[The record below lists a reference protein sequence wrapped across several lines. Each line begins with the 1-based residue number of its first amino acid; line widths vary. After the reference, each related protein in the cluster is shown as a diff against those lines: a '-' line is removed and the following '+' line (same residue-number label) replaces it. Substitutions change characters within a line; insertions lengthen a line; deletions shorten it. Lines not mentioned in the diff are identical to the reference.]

1 MDVNEYLGLFLD
13 ESQEHIQSV
22 NTQLLKLEQ
31 TGSAEAVQEI
41 FRSAH
46 TLKGM
51 SATMGYES
59 VANLTHEMESALDL
73 VRAGKKESN
82 QLLLDTMFSAMEQ
95 IEEMIADIEN
105 GGSGTNVEVSETVSA
120 FQSFIGGKDEPKEA
134 KAVESSVFAADL
146 YADSVIDQAKQTGFE
161 AFQIHV
167 KLSDAVVLKAARAYM
182 VFDRL
187 QELGEVV
194 RTHPETEAIEQE
206 QFELSFDVLF
216 LSQETAEVIEHAV
229 AQVSEVERAQVT
241 LFTTSGESEPEVAV
255 SAEATAVLEAKP
267 ASPSPS
273 KPKAPEAEEAKE
285 PAVPQAKT
293 IRVNLERIDR
303 LMNLFEEFIID
314 RGRLERLAD
323 EVGQPELNETV
334 EKIKRGTNEL
344 QSLVLTLRMM
354 PIEQVFNRFPRMVR
368 SVAKDIHKKVLLDI
382 SGAETELDRTVI
394 DEIGDP
400 LVHLIR
406 NAIDHGIELPEVR
419 VKAGKPEQGR
429 LALRAYHGGNRVFI
443 EIEDDGA
450 GINVDKVRSK
460 AIERGV
466 LTSEEAA
473 MMSDNEI
480 AMLIFAPGFSTADV
494 VTDLS
499 GRGVGLDVV
508 KNKIESLGGVV
519 TLETVGGQ
527 GTKFQVSLPLTLS
540 IISAM
545 LVQAGDETYA
555 IPLSSI
561 LETTLLD
568 EADILTA
575 HRERVFDFRGQL
587 VPLVYLKEIFGIEA
601 ESKSQFPV
609 VVVRKGN
616 KLVGVVVNDL
626 IGQQEIVMKPL
637 GTYLEGIPVISG
649 ATILGDGRVALIV
662 DSNDLF

>member
-31 TGSAEAVQEI
+31 TGSQEAIQEI

-95 IEEMIADIEN
+95 IEEMIADIET
-105 GGSGTNVEVSETVSA
+105 GGRGANVDVAATVSA
-120 FQSFIGGKDEPKEA
+120 FQSFIGSTP
-134 KAVESSVFAADL
+134 KAVETVEETVFTADL
-146 YADSVIDQAKQTGFE
+146 YTDSVITQAKETGFE
-161 AFQIHV
+161 AFQLHV

-194 RTHPETEAIEQE
+194 RTVPETEAIEQE
-206 QFELSFDVLF
+206 QFDLSFDVLF
-216 LSQETAEVIEHAV
+216 VTQESADVIEHAV
-229 AQVSEVERAQVT
+229 SQVSEVEHVHVT
-241 LFTTSGESEPEVAV
+241 PYTSAEAGAKEVAV
-255 SAEATAVLEAKP
+255 SAESVAVAEV
-267 ASPSPS
+267 
-273 KPKAPEAEEAKE
+273 KPKAAETDEPKE
-285 PAVPQAKT
+285 QAVAQAKT

-368 SVAKDIHKKVLLDI
+368 SVAKDIHKKVQLDI
-382 SGAETELDRTVI
+382 TGAETELDRTVI

-419 VKAGKPEQGR
+419 LQAGKPEQGR

-460 AIERGV
+460 ALERGV
-466 LTSEEAA
+466 ITTEEATT
-473 MMSDNEI
+473 MTDNEV

-519 TLETVGGQ
+519 TLETVVGQ

-545 LVQAGDETYA
+545 LVQVGDETYA
-555 IPLSSI
+555 VPLSSI

-587 VPLVYLKEIFGIEA
+587 VPLVYLKEMFAIET
-601 ESKSQFPV
+601 ETKTQFPV

-637 GTYLEGIPVISG
+637 GTYLEGIPAISG

>member
-1 MDVNEYLGLFLD
+1 
-13 ESQEHIQSV
+13 V

-31 TGSAEAVQEI
+31 TGSQEAIQEI

-95 IEEMIADIEN
+95 IEEMIANIET
-105 GGSGTNVEVSETVSA
+105 GGRGANVDVAATVSA
-120 FQSFIGGKDEPKEA
+120 FQSFIGSSPKAAPTVEA
-134 KAVESSVFAADL
+134 NVFTADL
-146 YADSVIDQAKQTGFE
+146 YTDSVITQAKETGFE
-161 AFQIHV
+161 AFQLHV

-194 RTHPETEAIEQE
+194 RTLPETEAIEQE
-206 QFELSFDVLF
+206 QFDLSFDVLF
-216 LSQETAEVIEHAV
+216 VSQETADVIEHAV
-229 AQVSEVERAQVT
+229 SQVSEVEHVLVT
-241 LFTTSGESEPEVAV
+241 VYTSASSETEVAV
-255 SAEATAVLEAKP
+255 SAETVAVAEAKP
-267 ASPSPS
+267 KVEADE
-273 KPKAPEAEEAKE
+273 PKEQ
-285 PAVPQAKT
+285 AVAQAKT

-368 SVAKDIHKKVLLDI
+368 SVAKDIHKKVQLEI
-382 SGAETELDRTVI
+382 TGAETELDRTVI

-419 VKAGKPEQGR
+419 VAAGKPEQGS

-450 GINVDKVRSK
+450 GIHVDKVRSK
-460 AIERGV
+460 ALERGV
-466 LTSEEAA
+466 ITPEEATA
-473 MMSDNEI
+473 MTDNEV

-519 TLETVGGQ
+519 TLETVVGQ

-545 LVQAGDETYA
+545 LVQAGEETYA

-587 VPLVYLKEIFGIEA
+587 VPLVYLKEMFAIET
-601 ESKSQFPV
+601 ETKTQFPV

-637 GTYLEGIPVISG
+637 GTYLEGIPAISG

>member
-31 TGSAEAVQEI
+31 TGSQEAIQEI

-95 IEEMIADIEN
+95 IEEMIANIET
-105 GGSGTNVEVSETVSA
+105 GGRGANVDVAATVSA
-120 FQSFIGGKDEPKEA
+120 FQSFIGSTPEA
-134 KAVESSVFAADL
+134 APTVESNVFTADL
-146 YADSVIDQAKQTGFE
+146 YTDSVITQAKETGFE
-161 AFQIHV
+161 AFQLHV

-194 RTHPETEAIEQE
+194 RTLPETEAIEQE

-216 LSQETAEVIEHAV
+216 VSQETADVIEHAV
-229 AQVSEVERAQVT
+229 SQVSEVERVHVT
-241 LFTTSGESEPEVAV
+241 VYTSASSEPEVAV
-255 SAEATAVLEAKP
+255 SAETVAVAEAKP
-267 ASPSPS
+267 KVEADE
-273 KPKAPEAEEAKE
+273 PKEQ
-285 PAVPQAKT
+285 AVAQAKT

-368 SVAKDIHKKVLLDI
+368 SVAKDIHKKVQLEI
-382 SGAETELDRTVI
+382 TGAETELDRTVI

-419 VKAGKPEQGR
+419 VAAWKPEQGS

-450 GINVDKVRSK
+450 GIHVDKVRSK
-460 AIERGV
+460 ALERGV
-466 LTSEEAA
+466 ITPEEATS
-473 MMSDNEI
+473 MTDNEV

-519 TLETVGGQ
+519 TLETVVGQ

-545 LVQAGDETYA
+545 LVQAGEETYA

-587 VPLVYLKEIFGIEA
+587 VPLVYLKEMFAIET
-601 ESKSQFPV
+601 ETKTQFPV

-637 GTYLEGIPVISG
+637 GTYLEGIPAISG

>member
-13 ESQEHIQSV
+13 ESQEHIQSI

-31 TGSAEAVQEI
+31 SGGADVVQEI

-51 SATMGYES
+51 SSTMGYER

-73 VRAGKKESN
+73 VRGGKKESN
-82 QLLLDTMFSAMEQ
+82 QLLLDTMFIAMEQ
-95 IEEMIADIEN
+95 MEDMIADIEN
-105 GGSGTNVEVSETVSA
+105 GGQGANVDVSETVAA
-120 FQSFIGGKDEPKEA
+120 FQSFIGGKEVVVTEA
-134 KAVESSVFAADL
+134 KESSTFDVDL
-146 YADSVIDQAKQTGFE
+146 YTNSVIDQAKQTGFE
-161 AFQIHV
+161 AYQITV

-194 RTHPETEAIEQE
+194 RTHPETEEIEQE
-206 QFELSFDVLF
+206 QFDLSFDVLF
-216 LSQETAEVIEHAV
+216 LSQETGEVIEHAI
-229 AQVSEVERAQVT
+229 AQVSEVERVEVNV
-241 LFTTSGESEPEVAV
+241 FTGASESEPEVAV
-255 SAEATAVLEAKP
+255 TAEAVVPEPVVQTA
-267 ASPSPS
+267 SDQ
-273 KPKAPEAEEAKE
+273 EEKDTKE
-285 PAVPQAKT
+285 QVAAQAQAKT

-368 SVAKDIHKKVLLDI
+368 SVAKDIHKKVQLNI

-406 NAIDHGIELPEVR
+406 NAIDHGIERPEVR
-419 VKAGKPEQGR
+419 VQAGKPEQGM

-450 GINVDKVRSK
+450 GINVDKVRAK
-460 AIERGV
+460 ALERDV
-466 LTSEEAA
+466 ISDEEAT
-473 MMSDNEI
+473 MMTENEL

-519 TLETVGGQ
+519 SLETVAGQ

-545 LVQAGDETYA
+545 LVQVGEESYA

-587 VPLVYLKEIFGIEA
+587 VPLVYLKEMFGIES
-601 ESKSQFPV
+601 ETKSQFPV

-637 GTYLEGIPVISG
+637 GTYLEGIPAISG

>member
-31 TGSAEAVQEI
+31 TGSQEAIQEI

-95 IEEMIADIEN
+95 IEEMIADIET
-105 GGSGTNVEVSETVSA
+105 GGRGANIDVTATVSA
-120 FQSFIGGKDEPKEA
+120 FQSFIGSTP
-134 KAVESSVFAADL
+134 KAVAVVDETVFTADL
-146 YADSVIDQAKQTGFE
+146 YTDSVITQAKETGFE
-161 AFQIHV
+161 AFQLHV

-194 RTHPETEAIEQE
+194 RTVPETEAIEQE
-206 QFELSFDVLF
+206 QFDLSFDVLF
-216 LSQETAEVIEHAV
+216 VSQESADVIEHAV
-229 AQVSEVERAQVT
+229 SQVSEVEHVQVT
-241 LFTTSGESEPEVAV
+241 LYTSAAAGAPEVAV
-255 SAEATAVLEAKP
+255 SAESVAVAEV
-267 ASPSPS
+267 
-273 KPKAPEAEEAKE
+273 KPKAVEADEPKE
-285 PAVPQAKT
+285 QAVAQAKT

-368 SVAKDIHKKVLLDI
+368 SVAKDIHKKVQLEI
-382 SGAETELDRTVI
+382 TGAETELDRTVI

-419 VKAGKPEQGR
+419 LEAGKPEQGR

-460 AIERGV
+460 ALERGV
-466 LTSEEAA
+466 ITPEEATA
-473 MMSDNEI
+473 MTDNEV

-519 TLETVGGQ
+519 TLETVVGQ

-545 LVQAGDETYA
+545 LVQVGDETYA
-555 IPLSSI
+555 VPLSSI

-587 VPLVYLKEIFGIEA
+587 VPLVYLKEMFAIET
-601 ESKSQFPV
+601 ETKTQFPV

-637 GTYLEGIPVISG
+637 GTYLEGIPAISG

>member
-31 TGSAEAVQEI
+31 TGSQEAIQEI

-95 IEEMIADIEN
+95 IEEMIADIET
-105 GGSGTNVEVSETVSA
+105 GGRGANIDVTATVSA
-120 FQSFIGGKDEPKEA
+120 FQSFIGSTP
-134 KAVESSVFAADL
+134 KAVEVVDETVFTADL
-146 YADSVIDQAKQTGFE
+146 YTDSVITQAKETGFE
-161 AFQIHV
+161 AFQLHV

-194 RTHPETEAIEQE
+194 RTVPETEAIEQE
-206 QFELSFDVLF
+206 QFDLSFDVLF
-216 LSQETAEVIEHAV
+216 VSQESADVIEHAV
-229 AQVSEVERAQVT
+229 SQVSEVEHVQVT
-241 LFTTSGESEPEVAV
+241 PYTSAAAGAPEVAV
-255 SAEATAVLEAKP
+255 SAESVAVAEV
-267 ASPSPS
+267 
-273 KPKAPEAEEAKE
+273 KPKAMETDEPKE
-285 PAVPQAKT
+285 QAVAQAKT

-368 SVAKDIHKKVLLDI
+368 SVAKDIHKKVQLEI
-382 SGAETELDRTVI
+382 TGAETELDRTVI

-419 VKAGKPEQGR
+419 LEAGKPEQGR

-460 AIERGV
+460 ALERGV
-466 LTSEEAA
+466 ITSEEATA
-473 MMSDNEI
+473 MTDNEV

-519 TLETVGGQ
+519 TLETVVGQ

-545 LVQAGDETYA
+545 LVQVGDETYA
-555 IPLSSI
+555 VPLSSI

-587 VPLVYLKEIFGIEA
+587 VPLVYLKEMFAIET
-601 ESKSQFPV
+601 ETKTQFPV

-637 GTYLEGIPVISG
+637 GTYLEGIPAISG

>member
-13 ESQEHIQSV
+13 ESQEHIQSI
-22 NTQLLKLEQ
+22 NNQLLKLEQ
-31 TGSAEAVQEI
+31 TASADVVQEI

-51 SATMGYES
+51 SSTMGYES

-73 VRAGKKESN
+73 VRGGKKESN

-95 IEEMIADIEN
+95 MEDMIADIEN
-105 GGSGTNVEVSETVSA
+105 GGRGSNVDVSETVAA
-120 FQSFIGGKDEPKEA
+120 FQSFIGGKEVV
-134 KAVESSVFAADL
+134 AVKSSDSSSFEVDL
-146 YADSVIDQAKQTGFE
+146 YTDSVIEQAKQSGFE

-194 RTHPETEAIEQE
+194 STQPETEEIEQE
-206 QFELSFDVLF
+206 KFDLSFDVLF
-216 LSQETAEVIEHAV
+216 LSQETADDIEQAV
-229 AQVSEVERAQVT
+229 AQVSEVERVEVKA
-241 LFTTSGESEPEVAV
+241 FTSTAV
-255 SAEATAVLEAKP
+255 SAPELAVTTEAPTPEPAK
-267 ASPSPS
+267 A
-273 KPKAPEAEEAKE
+273 KTEAEEPKE
-285 PAVPQAKT
+285 QAAAQAQAKT

-323 EVGQPELNETV
+323 EVGQAELNETV

-368 SVAKDIHKKVLLDI
+368 SVAKDIHKKVQLDI

-406 NAIDHGIELPEVR
+406 NAIDHGIERPEVR
-419 VKAGKPEQGR
+419 LQAGKPEQGM

-450 GINVDKVRSK
+450 GINVDKVRAK
-460 AIERGV
+460 ALERGV
-466 LTSEEAA
+466 ITSEEAG
-473 MMSDNEI
+473 MMSENEL

-519 TLETVGGQ
+519 SLETVAGQ

-545 LVQAGDETYA
+545 LVQVGDESYA

-587 VPLVYLKEIFGIEA
+587 VPLVYLKEMFGIDSET
-601 ESKSQFPV
+601 KSQFPV

-637 GTYLEGIPVISG
+637 GTYLEGIPAISG

>member
-31 TGSAEAVQEI
+31 TGSQEAVQEI

-95 IEEMIADIEN
+95 IEEMIADIET
-105 GGSGTNVEVSETVSA
+105 GGSGTNVDVTATVSA
-120 FQSFIGGKDEPKEA
+120 FQSFIGNKDEAPQQNETA
-134 KAVESSVFAADL
+134 VFAVDL
-146 YADSVIDQAKQTGFE
+146 YADSVVTQAKETGFE
-161 AFQIHV
+161 AFHLHV
-167 KLSDAVVLKAARAYM
+167 KLSDAVILKAARAYM

-194 RTHPETEAIEQE
+194 RTIPETEAIEQE
-206 QFELSFDVLF
+206 QFDLSFDVLF
-216 LSQETAEVIEHAV
+216 VSQETSEVIEHAV
-229 AQVSEVERAQVT
+229 SQVSEVESVNVNVY
-241 LFTTSGESEPEVAV
+241 SSSIPNESEVAV
-255 SAEATAVLEAKP
+255 SAESVAVAK
-267 ASPSPS
+267 AVEV
-273 KPKAPEAEEAKE
+273 KPKAGESDEPKE
-285 PAVPQAKT
+285 QAVAQAKT

-368 SVAKDIHKKVLLDI
+368 SVAKDIHKKVQLDI
-382 SGAETELDRTVI
+382 TGAETELDRTVI

-406 NAIDHGIELPEVR
+406 NAIDHGIERPEVR
-419 VKAGKPEQGR
+419 VAAGKPEQGR

-450 GINVDKVRSK
+450 GINVDKVRAK
-460 AIERGV
+460 ALERGV
-466 LTSEEAA
+466 ITPEEAA
-473 MMSDNEI
+473 AMTDNEV

-519 TLETVGGQ
+519 TLETVVGQ

-545 LVQAGDETYA
+545 LVQVGDETYA
-555 IPLSSI
+555 VPLSSI

-587 VPLVYLKEIFGIEA
+587 VPLVYLKEMFAIET
-601 ESKSQFPV
+601 ETKTQFPV

-637 GTYLEGIPVISG
+637 GTYLEGIPAISG

>member
-13 ESQEHIQSV
+13 EAQEHIQSV

-31 TGSAEAVQEI
+31 SGSMDAVQEI

-51 SATMGYES
+51 AATMGYES

-73 VRAGKKESN
+73 VRGGKKASN
-82 QLLLDTMFSAMEQ
+82 QLLLDTMFTAMEQ
-95 IEEMIADIEN
+95 IEEMIAHIE
-105 GGSGTNVEVSETVSA
+105 GGGNGTNVDVSATVKA
-120 FQSFIGGKDEPKEA
+120 FQSFIGHGEPE
-134 KAVESSVFAADL
+134 AVEAVDSPFTVDL
-146 YADSVIDQAKQTGFE
+146 YTDSVIEQAKQTGFE
-161 AFQIHV
+161 AFRLHV

-194 RTHPETEAIEQE
+194 RTVPDTEAIEQE
-206 QFELSFDVLF
+206 QFDLSFDVLF
-216 LSQETAEVIEHAV
+216 LSQESAEVIEHAV
-229 AQVSEVERAQVT
+229 SQVSEVDRVEVHV
-241 LFTTSGESEPEVAV
+241 FTTEAIGEPEVAASV
-255 SAEATAVLEAKP
+255 EAP
-267 ASPSPS
+267 I
-273 KPKAPEAEEAKE
+273 APVVN
-285 PAVPQAKT
+285 AVPTPQETDEVKEQPVAQAKT

-368 SVAKDIHKKVLLDI
+368 SVAKDIQKKVQLDI

-406 NAIDHGIELPEVR
+406 NAIDHGIERPDVR
-419 VKAGKPEQGR
+419 VQSGKPEQGR
-429 LALRAYHGGNRVFI
+429 LSLRAYHGGNRVFI

-450 GINVDKVRSK
+450 GINVDKIRAK
-460 AIERGV
+460 ALERGV
-466 LTSEEAA
+466 LTVEEAA
-473 MMSDNEI
+473 SMTDNEL

-519 TLETVGGQ
+519 SLETVVGQ

-545 LVQAGDETYA
+545 LVMAGEETYA

-587 VPLVYLKEIFGIEA
+587 VPLVYLKEMFGIEA
-601 ESKSQFPV
+601 ETKSQFPV

-637 GTYLEGIPVISG
+637 GSYLEGIPAISG

>member
-31 TGSAEAVQEI
+31 TGSQDAIQEI

-95 IEEMIADIEN
+95 IEEMIANIET
-105 GGSGTNVEVSETVSA
+105 GGRGANVDVAETVAA
-120 FQSFIGGKDEPKEA
+120 FQSFIGSTLKATP
-134 KAVESSVFAADL
+134 AVEANVFTADL
-146 YADSVIDQAKQTGFE
+146 YTDSVITQAKETGFE
-161 AFQIHV
+161 AFQLHV

-194 RTHPETEAIEQE
+194 RTCPETEAIEQE

-216 LSQETAEVIEHAV
+216 VSQESADVIEHAV
-229 AQVSEVERAQVT
+229 SQVSEVESVHVT
-241 LFTTSGESEPEVAV
+241 PYATTSSAPEVAV
-255 SAEATAVLEAKP
+255 SVETVAVAEP
-267 ASPSPS
+267 
-273 KPKAPEAEEAKE
+273 KPKVEADEPKE
-285 PAVPQAKT
+285 QAVAQAKT

-368 SVAKDIHKKVLLDI
+368 SVAKDIHKKVQLDI
-382 SGAETELDRTVI
+382 TGAETELDRTVI

-419 VKAGKPEQGR
+419 VAAGKPEQGS

-450 GINVDKVRSK
+450 GIHVEKVRSK
-460 AIERGV
+460 ALERGV
-466 LTSEEAA
+466 ITPEEATA
-473 MMSDNEI
+473 MTDNEV

-519 TLETVGGQ
+519 TLETVVGQ

-587 VPLVYLKEIFGIEA
+587 VPLVYLKEMFAIET
-601 ESKSQFPV
+601 ETKTQFPV

-637 GTYLEGIPVISG
+637 GTYLEGIPAISG

>member
-13 ESQEHIQSV
+13 ESQEHIQSI

-31 TGSAEAVQEI
+31 SGGADVVQEI

-51 SATMGYES
+51 SSTMGYEH

-73 VRAGKKESN
+73 VRGGKKESN
-82 QLLLDTMFSAMEQ
+82 QLLLDTMFIAMEQ
-95 IEEMIADIEN
+95 MEDMIADIEN
-105 GGSGTNVEVSETVSA
+105 GGRGANVDVSETVAA
-120 FQSFIGGKDEPKEA
+120 FQSFIGGKEVVVTEVKESNTFE
-134 KAVESSVFAADL
+134 VDL
-146 YADSVIDQAKQTGFE
+146 YTNSVIDQAKQTGFE
-161 AFQIHV
+161 AYQITV

-194 RTHPETEAIEQE
+194 RTHPETEEIEQE
-206 QFELSFDVLF
+206 QFDLSFDVLF
-216 LSQETAEVIEHAV
+216 LSQETAEVIEHAI
-229 AQVSEVERAQVT
+229 AQVSEVERVEVNV
-241 LFTTSGESEPEVAV
+241 FTGASESEPEVAV
-255 SAEATAVLEAKP
+255 TAEAVVPEPVVQTAP
-267 ASPSPS
+267 DQ
-273 KPKAPEAEEAKE
+273 EEKE
-285 PAVPQAKT
+285 TKDTKEQVAAQAQAKT

-368 SVAKDIHKKVLLDI
+368 SVAKEIHKKVQLDI

-406 NAIDHGIELPEVR
+406 NAIDHGIERPEVR
-419 VKAGKPEQGR
+419 VKAGKPEQGM

-460 AIERGV
+460 ALERGV
-466 LTSEEAA
+466 ISDEEAT
-473 MMSDNEI
+473 MMSENEL

-519 TLETVGGQ
+519 SLETVTGQ

-545 LVQAGDETYA
+545 LVQVGEESYA

-587 VPLVYLKEIFGIEA
+587 VPLVYLKEMFGIES
-601 ESKSQFPV
+601 ETKSQFPV

-637 GTYLEGIPVISG
+637 GTYLEGIPAISG

>member
-13 ESQEHIQSV
+13 EAQEHIQSV

-31 TGSAEAVQEI
+31 SGSMDAVQEI

-51 SATMGYES
+51 AATMGYES

-73 VRAGKKESN
+73 VRGGKKASN
-82 QLLLDTMFSAMEQ
+82 QLLLDTMFTAMEQ
-95 IEEMIADIEN
+95 IEEMIAHIE
-105 GGSGTNVEVSETVSA
+105 GGGNGTNVDVSATVKA
-120 FQSFIGGKDEPKEA
+120 FQSFIGHGEPE
-134 KAVESSVFAADL
+134 AVEAVDSPFAVDL
-146 YADSVIDQAKQTGFE
+146 YTDSVIEQAKQTGFE
-161 AFQIHV
+161 AFRLHV

-194 RTHPETEAIEQE
+194 RTVPDTEAIEQE
-206 QFELSFDVLF
+206 QFDLSFDVLF
-216 LSQETAEVIEHAV
+216 LSQESAEVIEHAV
-229 AQVSEVERAQVT
+229 SQVSEVDRVEVHV
-241 LFTTSGESEPEVAV
+241 FTTEAIGEPEVAASV
-255 SAEATAVLEAKP
+255 EAP
-267 ASPSPS
+267 I
-273 KPKAPEAEEAKE
+273 APVVN
-285 PAVPQAKT
+285 AVPTPQETDEVKEQPVAQAKT

-368 SVAKDIHKKVLLDI
+368 SVAKDIQKKVQLDI

-406 NAIDHGIELPEVR
+406 NAIDHGIERPDVR
-419 VKAGKPEQGR
+419 VQSGKPEQGR
-429 LALRAYHGGNRVFI
+429 LSLRAYHGGNRVFI

-450 GINVDKVRSK
+450 GINVDKVRAK
-460 AIERGV
+460 ALERGV
-466 LTSEEAA
+466 LTVEEAA
-473 MMSDNEI
+473 SMTDNEL

-519 TLETVGGQ
+519 SLETAVGQ

-545 LVQAGDETYA
+545 LVMAGEETYA

-587 VPLVYLKEIFGIEA
+587 VPLVYLKEMFGIEA
-601 ESKSQFPV
+601 ETKSQFPV

-637 GTYLEGIPVISG
+637 GSYLEGIPAISG

>member
-31 TGSAEAVQEI
+31 TGSQEAIQEI

-95 IEEMIADIEN
+95 IEEMIANIET
-105 GGSGTNVEVSETVSA
+105 GGRGANVDVAATVSA
-120 FQSFIGGKDEPKEA
+120 FQSFIGSTPEA
-134 KAVESSVFAADL
+134 APTVESNVFTADL
-146 YADSVIDQAKQTGFE
+146 YTDSVITQAKETGFE
-161 AFQIHV
+161 AFQLHV

-194 RTHPETEAIEQE
+194 RTLPETEAIEQE
-206 QFELSFDVLF
+206 QFELSFDVLIV
-216 LSQETAEVIEHAV
+216 SQETADVIEHAV
-229 AQVSEVERAQVT
+229 SQVSEVEHVLVT
-241 LFTTSGESEPEVAV
+241 VYTSASSEPEVAV
-255 SAEATAVLEAKP
+255 SAETVAVAEAKP
-267 ASPSPS
+267 KVEADE
-273 KPKAPEAEEAKE
+273 PKEQ
-285 PAVPQAKT
+285 AVAQAKT

-368 SVAKDIHKKVLLDI
+368 SVAKDIHKKVQLEI
-382 SGAETELDRTVI
+382 TGAETELDRTVI

-419 VKAGKPEQGR
+419 VAAGKPEQGS

-450 GINVDKVRSK
+450 GIHVDKVRSK
-460 AIERGV
+460 ALERGV
-466 LTSEEAA
+466 ITPEEATA
-473 MMSDNEI
+473 MTDNEV

-519 TLETVGGQ
+519 TLETVVGQ

-545 LVQAGDETYA
+545 LVQAGEETYA

-587 VPLVYLKEIFGIEA
+587 VPLIYLKEMFAIET
-601 ESKSQFPV
+601 ETKTQFPV

-637 GTYLEGIPVISG
+637 GTYLEGIPAISG

>member
-31 TGSAEAVQEI
+31 TGSQEAIQEI

-95 IEEMIADIEN
+95 IEEMIANIET
-105 GGSGTNVEVSETVSA
+105 GGRGANVDVAATVSA
-120 FQSFIGGKDEPKEA
+120 FQSFIGSTPKAAPTVEA
-134 KAVESSVFAADL
+134 NVFTADL
-146 YADSVIDQAKQTGFE
+146 YTDSVITQAKETGFE
-161 AFQIHV
+161 AFQLHV

-194 RTHPETEAIEQE
+194 RTLPETEAIEQE
-206 QFELSFDVLF
+206 QFDLSFDVLF
-216 LSQETAEVIEHAV
+216 VSQETADVIEHAV
-229 AQVSEVERAQVT
+229 SQVSEVEHVLVT
-241 LFTTSGESEPEVAV
+241 VYTSASSEPEVAV
-255 SAEATAVLEAKP
+255 SAETVVVAEAKP
-267 ASPSPS
+267 
-273 KPKAPEAEEAKE
+273 KVEAEEPKE
-285 PAVPQAKT
+285 QAVAQAKT

-368 SVAKDIHKKVLLDI
+368 SVAKDIHKKVQLEI
-382 SGAETELDRTVI
+382 TGAETELDRTVI

-419 VKAGKPEQGR
+419 VAAGKPEQGS

-450 GINVDKVRSK
+450 GIHVDKVRSK
-460 AIERGV
+460 ALERGV
-466 LTSEEAA
+466 ITPEEATA
-473 MMSDNEI
+473 MTDNEV

-519 TLETVGGQ
+519 TLETVVGQ

-545 LVQAGDETYA
+545 LVQAGEETYA

-587 VPLVYLKEIFGIEA
+587 VPLVYLKEMFAIET
-601 ESKSQFPV
+601 ETKTQFPV

-637 GTYLEGIPVISG
+637 GTYLEGIPAISG

>member
-13 ESQEHIQSV
+13 ESQEHIQSI

-31 TGSAEAVQEI
+31 SGGADVVQEI

-51 SATMGYES
+51 SSTMGYER

-73 VRAGKKESN
+73 VRGGKKESN
-82 QLLLDTMFSAMEQ
+82 QLLLDTMFIAMEQ
-95 IEEMIADIEN
+95 MEDMIADIEN
-105 GGSGTNVEVSETVSA
+105 GGQGANVDVSETVAA
-120 FQSFIGGKDEPKEA
+120 FQSFIGGKEVVVTEA
-134 KAVESSVFAADL
+134 KESSTFEVDL
-146 YADSVIDQAKQTGFE
+146 YTNSVIDQAKQTGFE
-161 AFQIHV
+161 AYQITV

-194 RTHPETEAIEQE
+194 RTHPETEEIEQE
-206 QFELSFDVLF
+206 QFDLSFDVLF
-216 LSQETAEVIEHAV
+216 LSQETAEVIEHAI
-229 AQVSEVERAQVT
+229 AQVSEVERVEVNV
-241 LFTTSGESEPEVAV
+241 FTGAPESEPEVAV
-255 SAEATAVLEAKP
+255 TAETVVPEPVVQTA
-267 ASPSPS
+267 SDQ
-273 KPKAPEAEEAKE
+273 EEKDTKE
-285 PAVPQAKT
+285 QVAAQAQAKT

-368 SVAKDIHKKVLLDI
+368 SVAKDIHKKVQLNI

-406 NAIDHGIELPEVR
+406 NAIDHGIERPEVR
-419 VKAGKPEQGR
+419 VQAGKPEQGM

-450 GINVDKVRSK
+450 GINVDKVRAK
-460 AIERGV
+460 ALERGV
-466 LTSEEAA
+466 ISDEEAT
-473 MMSDNEI
+473 MMTENEL

-519 TLETVGGQ
+519 SLETVAGQ

-545 LVQAGDETYA
+545 LVQVGEESYA

-587 VPLVYLKEIFGIEA
+587 VPLVYLKEMFGIES
-601 ESKSQFPV
+601 ETKSQFPV

-637 GTYLEGIPVISG
+637 GTYLEGIPAISG

>member
-13 ESQEHIQSV
+13 ESQEHIQSI
-22 NTQLLKLEQ
+22 NTQLLKLEK
-31 TGSAEAVQEI
+31 SASADVVQEI

-51 SATMGYES
+51 SSTMGYES

-73 VRAGKKESN
+73 VRGGKKESN
-82 QLLLDTMFSAMEQ
+82 QLLLDTMFIAMEQ
-95 IEEMIADIEN
+95 MEDMIADIEN
-105 GGSGTNVEVSETVSA
+105 GGKGSNIDVSETVSA
-120 FQSFIGGKDEPKEA
+120 FQAFIGGKETVDVKPAETSTFEI
-134 KAVESSVFAADL
+134 DL
-146 YADSVIDQAKQTGFE
+146 YTTSVIDQAKQSGFE
-161 AFQIHV
+161 AFRINV

-194 RTHPETEAIEQE
+194 RTNPETEEIEQE

-216 LSQETAEVIEHAV
+216 LSQESADVIELAIS
-229 AQVSEVERAQVT
+229 QVSEVDRVEVT
-241 LFTTSGESEPEVAV
+241 SFTRSLEGEPEVAV
-255 SAEATAVLEAKP
+255 TAETLETPKPVKQATEVVET
-267 ASPSPS
+267 
-273 KPKAPEAEEAKE
+273 KE
-285 PAVPQAKT
+285 PKEQVAAQAQAKT

-368 SVAKDIHKKVLLDI
+368 SVAKDIHKKVQLDI

-406 NAIDHGIELPEVR
+406 NAIDHGIERPEVR
-419 VKAGKPEQGR
+419 LQAGKPEQG
-429 LALRAYHGGNRVFI
+429 LLSLRAYHGGNRVFI

-450 GINVDKVRSK
+450 GINADKVRSK
-460 AIERGV
+460 ALERGV
-466 LTSEEAA
+466 ITTEEAA
-473 MMSDNEI
+473 MMSENEL

-519 TLETVGGQ
+519 SLETVAGQ

-545 LVQAGDETYA
+545 LVQVEDESYA

-587 VPLVYLKEIFGIEA
+587 VPLVYLKEMFGIES
-601 ESKSQFPV
+601 ETKSQFPV

-616 KLVGVVVNDL
+616 KLVGIAVNDL

-637 GTYLEGIPVISG
+637 GTYLEGIPAISG

-662 DSNDLF
+662 DSNNLF

>member
-13 ESQEHIQSV
+13 ESQEHIQSI

-31 TGSAEAVQEI
+31 SGGADVVQEI

-51 SATMGYES
+51 SSTMGYER

-73 VRAGKKESN
+73 VRGGKKESN
-82 QLLLDTMFSAMEQ
+82 QLLLDTMFIAMEQ
-95 IEEMIADIEN
+95 MEDMIADIES
-105 GGSGTNVEVSETVSA
+105 GGQGANVDVSETVAA
-120 FQSFIGGKDEPKEA
+120 FQSFIGGKEV
-134 KAVESSVFAADL
+134 AVEKTSETSAFEIDL
-146 YADSVIDQAKQTGFE
+146 YTNSVIEQAKQTGFE
-161 AFQIHV
+161 AYQITV

-194 RTHPETEAIEQE
+194 RTHPETEEIEQE
-206 QFELSFDVLF
+206 QFDLSFDVLF
-216 LSQETAEVIEHAV
+216 LSQETKEVIEHAI
-229 AQVSEVERAQVT
+229 AQVSEVERVEVNA
-241 LFTTSGESEPEVAV
+241 FTETAVSEPEVAV
-255 SAEATAVLEAKP
+255 TAETI
-267 ASPSPS
+267 
-273 KPKAPEAEEAKE
+273 APEPVVQSASDKEEAKDTKE
-285 PAVPQAKT
+285 QAAAQAQAKT

-368 SVAKDIHKKVLLDI
+368 SVAKEIHKKVQLDI

-406 NAIDHGIELPEVR
+406 NAIDHGIERPEVR
-419 VKAGKPEQGR
+419 LQAGKPEQGM

-460 AIERGV
+460 ALERGV
-466 LTSEEAA
+466 ITDEEATS
-473 MMSDNEI
+473 MSENEL

-519 TLETVGGQ
+519 SLETVAGQ

-545 LVQAGDETYA
+545 LVQVGDESYA
-555 IPLSSI
+555 IPLTSI

-568 EADILTA
+568 ETDILTA

-587 VPLVYLKEIFGIEA
+587 VPLVYLKEMFGIES
-601 ESKSQFPV
+601 ETKTQFPV

-637 GTYLEGIPVISG
+637 GTYLEGIPAISG

-662 DSNDLF
+662 DSNNLF

>member
-13 ESQEHIQSV
+13 EAQEHIQSV

-31 TGSAEAVQEI
+31 SGSMDAVQEI

-51 SATMGYES
+51 AATMGYES

-73 VRAGKKESN
+73 VRGGRKASN
-82 QLLLDTMFSAMEQ
+82 QLLLDTMFTAMEQ
-95 IEEMIADIEN
+95 IEEMIAHIE
-105 GGSGTNVEVSETVSA
+105 GGGNGTNVDVSATVKA
-120 FQSFIGGKDEPKEA
+120 FQSFIGHGEPE
-134 KAVESSVFAADL
+134 AVEAVDSPFTVDL
-146 YADSVIDQAKQTGFE
+146 YTDSVIEQAKQTGFE
-161 AFQIHV
+161 AFRLHV

-194 RTHPETEAIEQE
+194 RTVPDTEAIEQE
-206 QFELSFDVLF
+206 QFDLSFDVLF
-216 LSQETAEVIEHAV
+216 LSQESAEVIEHAV
-229 AQVSEVERAQVT
+229 SQVSEVDRVEGHV
-241 LFTTSGESEPEVAV
+241 FTTEAIGEPEVAASV
-255 SAEATAVLEAKP
+255 EAP
-267 ASPSPS
+267 I
-273 KPKAPEAEEAKE
+273 APVVN
-285 PAVPQAKT
+285 AVPTPQETDEVKEQPVAQAKT

-368 SVAKDIHKKVLLDI
+368 SVAKDIQKKVQLDI

-406 NAIDHGIELPEVR
+406 NAIDHGIERPDVR
-419 VKAGKPEQGR
+419 VQSGKPEQGR
-429 LALRAYHGGNRVFI
+429 LSLRAYHGGNRVFI

-450 GINVDKVRSK
+450 GINVDKVRAK
-460 AIERGV
+460 ALERGV
-466 LTSEEAA
+466 LTVEEAA
-473 MMSDNEI
+473 SMTDNEL

-519 TLETVGGQ
+519 SLETAVGQ

-545 LVQAGDETYA
+545 LVMAGEETYA

-587 VPLVYLKEIFGIEA
+587 VPLVYLKEMFGIEA
-601 ESKSQFPV
+601 ETKSQFPV

-637 GTYLEGIPVISG
+637 GSYLEGIPAISG

>member
-31 TGSAEAVQEI
+31 TGSQEAIQEI

-95 IEEMIADIEN
+95 IEEMIANIET
-105 GGSGTNVEVSETVSA
+105 GGRGANVDVAATVSA
-120 FQSFIGGKDEPKEA
+120 FQSFIGSSPKAAPTVEA
-134 KAVESSVFAADL
+134 NVFTADL
-146 YADSVIDQAKQTGFE
+146 YTDSVITQAKETGFE
-161 AFQIHV
+161 AFQLHV

-194 RTHPETEAIEQE
+194 RTLPETEAIEQE
-206 QFELSFDVLF
+206 QFDLSFDVLF
-216 LSQETAEVIEHAV
+216 VSQETADVIEHAV
-229 AQVSEVERAQVT
+229 SQVSEVEHVHVT
-241 LFTTSGESEPEVAV
+241 VYTSVSSEPEVAV
-255 SAEATAVLEAKP
+255 SAETVAVAEAKP
-267 ASPSPS
+267 KVEADE
-273 KPKAPEAEEAKE
+273 PKEQ
-285 PAVPQAKT
+285 AVAQAKT

-368 SVAKDIHKKVLLDI
+368 SVAKDIHKKVQLEI
-382 SGAETELDRTVI
+382 TGAETELDRTVI

-419 VKAGKPEQGR
+419 VAAGKPEQGS

-450 GINVDKVRSK
+450 GIHVDKVRSK
-460 AIERGV
+460 ALERGV
-466 LTSEEAA
+466 ITPEEATA
-473 MMSDNEI
+473 MTDNEV

-519 TLETVGGQ
+519 TLETVVGQ

-545 LVQAGDETYA
+545 LVQAGEETYA

-587 VPLVYLKEIFGIEA
+587 VPLVYLKEMFAIET
-601 ESKSQFPV
+601 ETKTQFPV

-637 GTYLEGIPVISG
+637 GTYLEGIPAISG

>member
-13 ESQEHIQSV
+13 EAQEHIQSV

-31 TGSAEAVQEI
+31 SGSMDAVQEI

-51 SATMGYES
+51 AATMGYES

-73 VRAGKKESN
+73 VRGGRKASN
-82 QLLLDTMFSAMEQ
+82 QLLLDTMFTAMEQ
-95 IEEMIADIEN
+95 IEEMIAHIE
-105 GGSGTNVEVSETVSA
+105 GGGNGTNVDVSATVKA
-120 FQSFIGGKDEPKEA
+120 FQSFIGHGEPE
-134 KAVESSVFAADL
+134 AVEAVDSPFTVDL
-146 YADSVIDQAKQTGFE
+146 YTDSVIEQAKQTGFE
-161 AFQIHV
+161 AFRLHV

-194 RTHPETEAIEQE
+194 RTVPDTEAIEQE
-206 QFELSFDVLF
+206 QFDLSFDVLF
-216 LSQETAEVIEHAV
+216 LSQESAEVIEHAV
-229 AQVSEVERAQVT
+229 SQVSEVDRVEVHV
-241 LFTTSGESEPEVAV
+241 FTTEAIGESEVAASV
-255 SAEATAVLEAKP
+255 EAP
-267 ASPSPS
+267 I
-273 KPKAPEAEEAKE
+273 APVVN
-285 PAVPQAKT
+285 AVPTPQETDEVKEQPVAQAKT

-368 SVAKDIHKKVLLDI
+368 SVAKDIQKKVQLDI

-406 NAIDHGIELPEVR
+406 NAIDHGIERPDVR
-419 VKAGKPEQGR
+419 VQSGKPEQGR
-429 LALRAYHGGNRVFI
+429 LSLRAYHGGNRVFI

-460 AIERGV
+460 ALERGV
-466 LTSEEAA
+466 LTVEEAA
-473 MMSDNEI
+473 SMTDNEL

-519 TLETVGGQ
+519 SLETAVGQ

-545 LVQAGDETYA
+545 LVMAGEETYA

-587 VPLVYLKEIFGIEA
+587 VPLVYLKEMFGIEA
-601 ESKSQFPV
+601 ETKSQFPV

-637 GTYLEGIPVISG
+637 GSYLEGIPAISG

>member
-13 ESQEHIQSV
+13 ESQEHIQSI

-31 TGSAEAVQEI
+31 SGGADVVQEI

-51 SATMGYES
+51 SSTMGYER

-73 VRAGKKESN
+73 VRGGKKESN
-82 QLLLDTMFSAMEQ
+82 QLLLDTMFIAMEQ
-95 IEEMIADIEN
+95 MEDMIADIEN
-105 GGSGTNVEVSETVSA
+105 GGQGANVDVSETVAA
-120 FQSFIGGKDEPKEA
+120 FQSFIGGKEVVVTEA
-134 KAVESSVFAADL
+134 KESSTFDVDL
-146 YADSVIDQAKQTGFE
+146 YTNSVIDQAKQTGFE
-161 AFQIHV
+161 AYQITV

-194 RTHPETEAIEQE
+194 RTHPETEEIEQE
-206 QFELSFDVLF
+206 QFDLSFDVLF
-216 LSQETAEVIEHAV
+216 LSQETGEVIEHAI
-229 AQVSEVERAQVT
+229 AQVSEVERVEVNV
-241 LFTTSGESEPEVAV
+241 FTGASESEPEVAV
-255 SAEATAVLEAKP
+255 TAEAVVPEPVVQTA
-267 ASPSPS
+267 SDQ
-273 KPKAPEAEEAKE
+273 EEKDTKE
-285 PAVPQAKT
+285 QVAAQAQAKT

-368 SVAKDIHKKVLLDI
+368 SVAKDIHKKVQLNI

-406 NAIDHGIELPEVR
+406 NAIDHGIERPEVR
-419 VKAGKPEQGR
+419 VQAGKPEQGM

-450 GINVDKVRSK
+450 GINVDKVRAK
-460 AIERGV
+460 ALERGV
-466 LTSEEAA
+466 ISDEEAT
-473 MMSDNEI
+473 MMTENEL

-519 TLETVGGQ
+519 SLETVAGQ

-545 LVQAGDETYA
+545 LVQVGEESYA

-587 VPLVYLKEIFGIEA
+587 VPLVYLKEMFGIES
-601 ESKSQFPV
+601 ETKSQFPV

-637 GTYLEGIPVISG
+637 GTYLEGIPAISG

>member
-13 ESQEHIQSV
+13 ESQEHIQSI

-31 TGSAEAVQEI
+31 SGGADVVQEI

-51 SATMGYES
+51 SSTMGYER

-73 VRAGKKESN
+73 VRGGKKESN
-82 QLLLDTMFSAMEQ
+82 QLLLDTMFIAMEQ
-95 IEEMIADIEN
+95 MEDMIADIEN
-105 GGSGTNVEVSETVSA
+105 GGQGANVDVSETVAA
-120 FQSFIGGKDEPKEA
+120 FQSFIGGKEVVVTEA
-134 KAVESSVFAADL
+134 KESSTFDVDL
-146 YADSVIDQAKQTGFE
+146 YTNSVIDQAKQTGFE
-161 AFQIHV
+161 AYQITV

-194 RTHPETEAIEQE
+194 RTHPETEEIEQE
-206 QFELSFDVLF
+206 QFDLSFDVLF
-216 LSQETAEVIEHAV
+216 LSQETAEVIEHAI
-229 AQVSEVERAQVT
+229 AQVSEVERVEVNV
-241 LFTTSGESEPEVAV
+241 FTGASESEPEVAV
-255 SAEATAVLEAKP
+255 TAEAVVPEPVVQTASDQEEKETKDTKEQV
-267 ASPSPS
+267 ASQ
-273 KPKAPEAEEAKE
+273 A
-285 PAVPQAKT
+285 QAKT

-368 SVAKDIHKKVLLDI
+368 SVAKDIHKKVQLNI

-406 NAIDHGIELPEVR
+406 NAIDHGIERPEVR
-419 VKAGKPEQGR
+419 IQAGKPEQGM

-460 AIERGV
+460 ALERGV
-466 LTSEEAA
+466 ISDEEAT
-473 MMSDNEI
+473 MMTENEL

-519 TLETVGGQ
+519 SLETVAGQ

-545 LVQAGDETYA
+545 LVQVGEESYA

-587 VPLVYLKEIFGIEA
+587 VPLVYLKEMFGIE
-601 ESKSQFPV
+601 SVTKSQFPV

-637 GTYLEGIPVISG
+637 GTYLEGIPAISG

>member
-31 TGSAEAVQEI
+31 TGSQEAIQEI

-95 IEEMIADIEN
+95 IEEMIANIET
-105 GGSGTNVEVSETVSA
+105 GGRGANVDVAATVSA
-120 FQSFIGGKDEPKEA
+120 FQSFIGSSPKAAPTVEA
-134 KAVESSVFAADL
+134 NVFTADL
-146 YADSVIDQAKQTGFE
+146 YTDSVITQAKETGFE
-161 AFQIHV
+161 AFQLHV

-194 RTHPETEAIEQE
+194 RTLPETEAIEQE
-206 QFELSFDVLF
+206 QFDLSFDVLF
-216 LSQETAEVIEHAV
+216 VSQETADVIEHAV
-229 AQVSEVERAQVT
+229 SQVSEVEHVLVT
-241 LFTTSGESEPEVAV
+241 VYTSASSEPEVAV
-255 SAEATAVLEAKP
+255 SAETVAVAEAKP
-267 ASPSPS
+267 KVEADE
-273 KPKAPEAEEAKE
+273 PKEQ
-285 PAVPQAKT
+285 AVAQAKT

-368 SVAKDIHKKVLLDI
+368 SVAKDIHKKVQLDI
-382 SGAETELDRTVI
+382 TGAETELDRTVI

-419 VKAGKPEQGR
+419 VAAGKPEQGS

-450 GINVDKVRSK
+450 GIHVDKVRSK
-460 AIERGV
+460 ALERGV
-466 LTSEEAA
+466 ITPEEATA
-473 MMSDNEI
+473 MTDNEV

-519 TLETVGGQ
+519 TLETVVGQ

-545 LVQAGDETYA
+545 LVQAGEETYA

-587 VPLVYLKEIFGIEA
+587 VPLVYLKEMFAIET
-601 ESKSQFPV
+601 ETKTQFPV

-637 GTYLEGIPVISG
+637 GTYLEGIPAISG

>member
-31 TGSAEAVQEI
+31 TGSQEAIQEI

-95 IEEMIADIEN
+95 IEEMIANIET
-105 GGSGTNVEVSETVSA
+105 GGRGANVDVAATVSA
-120 FQSFIGGKDEPKEA
+120 FQSFIGSSPKAAPTVEA
-134 KAVESSVFAADL
+134 NVFTADL
-146 YADSVIDQAKQTGFE
+146 YTDSVITQAKETGFE
-161 AFQIHV
+161 AFQLHV

-194 RTHPETEAIEQE
+194 RTLPETEAIEQE
-206 QFELSFDVLF
+206 QFDLSFDVLF
-216 LSQETAEVIEHAV
+216 VSQETADVIKHAV
-229 AQVSEVERAQVT
+229 SQVSEVEHVLVT
-241 LFTTSGESEPEVAV
+241 VYTSASSEPEVAV
-255 SAEATAVLEAKP
+255 SAETVAVAEAKP
-267 ASPSPS
+267 KVEADE
-273 KPKAPEAEEAKE
+273 PKEQ
-285 PAVPQAKT
+285 AVAQAKT

-368 SVAKDIHKKVLLDI
+368 SVAKDIHKKVQLEI
-382 SGAETELDRTVI
+382 TGAETELDRTVI

-419 VKAGKPEQGR
+419 VAAGKPEQGS

-450 GINVDKVRSK
+450 GIHVDKVRSK
-460 AIERGV
+460 ALERGV
-466 LTSEEAA
+466 ITPEEATA
-473 MMSDNEI
+473 MTDNEV

-519 TLETVGGQ
+519 TLETVVGQ

-545 LVQAGDETYA
+545 LVQAGEETYA

-587 VPLVYLKEIFGIEA
+587 VPLVYLKEMFAIET
-601 ESKSQFPV
+601 ETKTQFPV

-637 GTYLEGIPVISG
+637 GTYLEGIPAISG

>member
-13 ESQEHIQSV
+13 EAQEHIQSV

-31 TGSAEAVQEI
+31 SGGMDAVQEI

-51 SATMGYES
+51 AATMGYES

-73 VRAGKKESN
+73 VRGGKKASN
-82 QLLLDTMFSAMEQ
+82 QLLLDTMFTAMEQ
-95 IEEMIADIEN
+95 IEEMIADIES
-105 GGSGTNVEVSETVSA
+105 GGRGANVDVSATVKA
-120 FQSFIGGKDEPKEA
+120 FQSFIGHDEPE
-134 KAVESSVFAADL
+134 AVEAADSPFTVDL
-146 YADSVIDQAKQTGFE
+146 YTDSVIEQAKQTGFE
-161 AFQIHV
+161 AYRLHV

-194 RTHPETEAIEQE
+194 RTVPDTEAIEQE
-206 QFELSFDVLF
+206 QFDLSFDVLF

-229 AQVSEVERAQVT
+229 SQVSEVDRVEVH
-241 LFTTSGESEPEVAV
+241 LFTAEAVGEPEVAASV
-255 SAEATAVLEAKP
+255 EAP
-267 ASPSPS
+267 I
-273 KPKAPEAEEAKE
+273 APVVN
-285 PAVPQAKT
+285 AVPTQNEVEEVKEQPVAQAKT

-368 SVAKDIHKKVLLDI
+368 SVAKDIHKKVQLDI

-406 NAIDHGIELPEVR
+406 NAIDHGIERPEVR
-419 VKAGKPEQGR
+419 VQSGKPEQGR
-429 LALRAYHGGNRVFI
+429 LSLRAYHGGNRVFI

-450 GINVDKVRSK
+450 GINVDKVRAK
-460 AIERGV
+460 AFERGV
-466 LTSEEAA
+466 LTVEEAA
-473 MMSDNEI
+473 NMTDNEL

-519 TLETVGGQ
+519 SLETSVGQ

-545 LVQAGDETYA
+545 LVMAGEETYA

-587 VPLVYLKEIFGIEA
+587 VPLVYLKEMFGIDVET
-601 ESKSQFPV
+601 KSQFPV

-637 GTYLEGIPVISG
+637 GSYLEGIPAISG

>member
-31 TGSAEAVQEI
+31 TGSQEAIQEI

-95 IEEMIADIEN
+95 IEEMIANIET
-105 GGSGTNVEVSETVSA
+105 GGRGANVDVAATVSA
-120 FQSFIGGKDEPKEA
+120 FQSFIGSSPKAAPTVEA
-134 KAVESSVFAADL
+134 NVFTADL
-146 YADSVIDQAKQTGFE
+146 YTDSVITQAKETGFE
-161 AFQIHV
+161 AFQLHV

-194 RTHPETEAIEQE
+194 RTLPETEAIEQE
-206 QFELSFDVLF
+206 QFDLSFDVLF
-216 LSQETAEVIEHAV
+216 VSQETADVIEHAV
-229 AQVSEVERAQVT
+229 SQVSEVEHVLVT
-241 LFTTSGESEPEVAV
+241 VYTSASSEPEVAV
-255 SAEATAVLEAKP
+255 SAETVAVAEAKP
-267 ASPSPS
+267 KVEADE
-273 KPKAPEAEEAKE
+273 PKEQ
-285 PAVPQAKT
+285 AVAQAKT

-368 SVAKDIHKKVLLDI
+368 SVAKDIHKKVQLEI
-382 SGAETELDRTVI
+382 TGAETELDRTVI

-419 VKAGKPEQGR
+419 VAAGKPEQGS

-450 GINVDKVRSK
+450 GIHVDKVRSK
-460 AIERGV
+460 ALERGV
-466 LTSEEAA
+466 ITPEEATA
-473 MMSDNEI
+473 MTDNEV

-519 TLETVGGQ
+519 TLETVVGQ

-545 LVQAGDETYA
+545 LVQAGEETYA

-575 HRERVFDFRGQL
+575 HRERVFDFRGQ
-587 VPLVYLKEIFGIEA
+587 
-601 ESKSQFPV
+601 
-609 VVVRKGN
+609 
-616 KLVGVVVNDL
+616 
-626 IGQQEIVMKPL
+626 
-637 GTYLEGIPVISG
+637 
-649 ATILGDGRVALIV
+649 
-662 DSNDLF
+662 

>member
-13 ESQEHIQSV
+13 ESQEHIQSI

-31 TGSAEAVQEI
+31 SGGADVVQEI

-51 SATMGYES
+51 SSTMGYEH

-73 VRAGKKESN
+73 VRGGKKESN
-82 QLLLDTMFSAMEQ
+82 QLLLDTMFIAMEQ
-95 IEEMIADIEN
+95 MEDMIADIEN
-105 GGSGTNVEVSETVSA
+105 GGRGANVDVSETVAA
-120 FQSFIGGKDEPKEA
+120 FQSFIGGKEVVVTEVKESNTFE
-134 KAVESSVFAADL
+134 VDL
-146 YADSVIDQAKQTGFE
+146 YTNSVIDQAKQTGFE
-161 AFQIHV
+161 AYQITV

-194 RTHPETEAIEQE
+194 RTHPETEEIEQE
-206 QFELSFDVLF
+206 QFDLSFDVLF
-216 LSQETAEVIEHAV
+216 LSQETAEVIEHAI
-229 AQVSEVERAQVT
+229 AQVSEVERVEVNV
-241 LFTTSGESEPEVAV
+241 FTGASESEPEVAV
-255 SAEATAVLEAKP
+255 TAEAVVPEPVVQTAP
-267 ASPSPS
+267 DQ
-273 KPKAPEAEEAKE
+273 EEKE
-285 PAVPQAKT
+285 TKDTKEQVAAQAQAKT

-368 SVAKDIHKKVLLDI
+368 SVAKEIHKKVQLDI

-406 NAIDHGIELPEVR
+406 NAIDHGIERPEVR
-419 VKAGKPEQGR
+419 VKAGKPEQGM

-460 AIERGV
+460 ALERGV
-466 LTSEEAA
+466 ISDEEAT
-473 MMSDNEI
+473 MMSENEL

-519 TLETVGGQ
+519 SLETVAGQ

-545 LVQAGDETYA
+545 LVQVGEESYA

-587 VPLVYLKEIFGIEA
+587 VPLVYLKEMFGIES
-601 ESKSQFPV
+601 ETKSQFPV

-637 GTYLEGIPVISG
+637 GTYLEGIPAISG

>member
-13 ESQEHIQSV
+13 ESQEHIQSI

-31 TGSAEAVQEI
+31 SGGADVVQEI

-51 SATMGYES
+51 SSTMGYER

-73 VRAGKKESN
+73 VRGGKKESN
-82 QLLLDTMFSAMEQ
+82 QLLLDTMFIAMEQ
-95 IEEMIADIEN
+95 MEDMIADIEN
-105 GGSGTNVEVSETVSA
+105 GGQGANVDVSETVAA
-120 FQSFIGGKDEPKEA
+120 FQSFIGGKEAVVTEA
-134 KAVESSVFAADL
+134 KESSTFDVDL
-146 YADSVIDQAKQTGFE
+146 YTNSVIDQAKQTGFE
-161 AFQIHV
+161 AYQITV

-194 RTHPETEAIEQE
+194 RTHPETEEIEQE
-206 QFELSFDVLF
+206 QFDLSFDVLF
-216 LSQETAEVIEHAV
+216 LSQETAEVIEHAI
-229 AQVSEVERAQVT
+229 AQVSEVERVEVNV
-241 LFTTSGESEPEVAV
+241 FTGASESEPEVAV
-255 SAEATAVLEAKP
+255 TAEAVVPEPVVQTALDQ
-267 ASPSPS
+267 
-273 KPKAPEAEEAKE
+273 EEKE
-285 PAVPQAKT
+285 TKDTKEQVAAQAQAKT

-368 SVAKDIHKKVLLDI
+368 SVAKEIHKKVQLDI

-406 NAIDHGIELPEVR
+406 NAIDHGIERPEVR
-419 VKAGKPEQGR
+419 VQAGKPEQGM

-460 AIERGV
+460 ALERGV
-466 LTSEEAA
+466 ISDEEAT
-473 MMSDNEI
+473 MMSENEL

-519 TLETVGGQ
+519 SLETVAGQ

-545 LVQAGDETYA
+545 LVQVGEESYA

-587 VPLVYLKEIFGIEA
+587 VPLVYLKEMFGIES
-601 ESKSQFPV
+601 ETKSQFPV

-637 GTYLEGIPVISG
+637 GTYLEGIPAISG

>member
-31 TGSAEAVQEI
+31 TGSQEAIQEI

-95 IEEMIADIEN
+95 IEAMIADIETGGN
-105 GGSGTNVEVSETVSA
+105 GANVDVKETVVA
-120 FQSFIGGKDEPKEA
+120 FQSFIGSTS
-134 KAVESSVFAADL
+134 KAVEAVEEAIFTADL
-146 YADSVIDQAKQTGFE
+146 YTDSVITQAKETGFE
-161 AFQIHV
+161 AFQLHV

-194 RTHPETEAIEQE
+194 RTVPETEAIEQE
-206 QFELSFDVLF
+206 QFDLSFDVLF
-216 LSQETAEVIEHAV
+216 VTQESADAITHAV
-229 AQVSEVERAQVT
+229 TQVSEVEHVQVT
-241 LFTTSGESEPEVAV
+241 SYTSAAASAPEVAV
-255 SAEATAVLEAKP
+255 SAESVAVAEV
-267 ASPSPS
+267 
-273 KPKAPEAEEAKE
+273 KPKAVETDEPKE
-285 PAVPQAKT
+285 QAAPQAKT

-368 SVAKDIHKKVLLDI
+368 SVAKDIHKKVQLDI

-419 VKAGKPEQGR
+419 VAAGKPEQGR

-460 AIERGV
+460 ALERGV
-466 LTSEEAA
+466 ITSEEATG
-473 MMSDNEI
+473 MTDNEI

-519 TLETVGGQ
+519 TLETVVGQ

-545 LVQAGDETYA
+545 LVQVGEETYA
-555 IPLSSI
+555 VPLSSI

-587 VPLVYLKEIFGIEA
+587 VPLVYLKEMFAIETEA
-601 ESKSQFPV
+601 KTQFPV

-616 KLVGVVVNDL
+616 KLVGVVVNEL

-637 GTYLEGIPVISG
+637 GTYLEGIPAISG

>member
-13 ESQEHIQSV
+13 ESQEHIQSI

-31 TGSAEAVQEI
+31 SGGADVVQEI

-51 SATMGYES
+51 SSTMGYER

-73 VRAGKKESN
+73 VRGGKKESN
-82 QLLLDTMFSAMEQ
+82 QLLLDTMFIAMEQ
-95 IEEMIADIEN
+95 MEDMIADIES
-105 GGSGTNVEVSETVSA
+105 GGQGANVDVSETVAA
-120 FQSFIGGKDEPKEA
+120 FQSFIGGKEVT
-134 KAVESSVFAADL
+134 VEKTSETNTFEVDL
-146 YADSVIDQAKQTGFE
+146 YTNSVIDQAKQTGFE
-161 AFQIHV
+161 AFQITV

-194 RTHPETEAIEQE
+194 RTNPETEEIEQE
-206 QFELSFDVLF
+206 QFDLTFDVLF
-216 LSQETAEVIEHAV
+216 LSQETAEVIEHAI
-229 AQVSEVERAQVT
+229 AQVSEVERVEVHAFVQ
-241 LFTTSGESEPEVAV
+241 SADSEPEVAV
-255 SAEATAVLEAKP
+255 TAETI
-267 ASPSPS
+267 
-273 KPKAPEAEEAKE
+273 APEPVVQAAPVQEEVKDTKDTKE
-285 PAVPQAKT
+285 QVAAQAQAKT

-323 EVGQPELNETV
+323 EVAQPELNETV

-368 SVAKDIHKKVLLDI
+368 SVAKEIHKKVQLDI

-406 NAIDHGIELPEVR
+406 NAIDHGIERPEVR
-419 VKAGKPEQGR
+419 LQAGKPEQGM

-460 AIERGV
+460 ALERGV
-466 LTSEEAA
+466 ISDEEAT
-473 MMSDNEI
+473 MMSENEL

-519 TLETVGGQ
+519 SLETVAGQ

-545 LVQAGDETYA
+545 LVQVGEESYA
-555 IPLSSI
+555 IPLTSI

-587 VPLVYLKEIFGIEA
+587 VPLVYLKEMFGIDSET
-601 ESKSQFPV
+601 KSQFPV

-637 GTYLEGIPVISG
+637 GTYLEGIPAISG

>member
-31 TGSAEAVQEI
+31 TGSQEAIQEI

-95 IEEMIADIEN
+95 IEEMIADIET
-105 GGSGTNVEVSETVSA
+105 GGRGANIDVTATVSA
-120 FQSFIGGKDEPKEA
+120 FQSFIGSTP
-134 KAVESSVFAADL
+134 KAVEVVDETVFTADL
-146 YADSVIDQAKQTGFE
+146 YTDSVITQAKETGFE
-161 AFQIHV
+161 AFQLHV

-194 RTHPETEAIEQE
+194 RTVPETEAIEQE
-206 QFELSFDVLF
+206 QFDLSFDVLF
-216 LSQETAEVIEHAV
+216 VSQESADVIEHAV
-229 AQVSEVERAQVT
+229 SQVSEVEHVQVT
-241 LFTTSGESEPEVAV
+241 PYTSAAAGAPEVAV
-255 SAEATAVLEAKP
+255 SAESVAVAEV
-267 ASPSPS
+267 
-273 KPKAPEAEEAKE
+273 KPKAVEADEPKE
-285 PAVPQAKT
+285 QAVAQAKT

-368 SVAKDIHKKVLLDI
+368 SVAKDIHKKVQLEI
-382 SGAETELDRTVI
+382 TGAETELDRTVI

-406 NAIDHGIELPEVR
+406 NAIDHGIELPEIR
-419 VKAGKPEQGR
+419 LEAGKPEQGR

-460 AIERGV
+460 ALERGV
-466 LTSEEAA
+466 ITPEEATA
-473 MMSDNEI
+473 MTDNEV

-519 TLETVGGQ
+519 TLETVVGQ

-545 LVQAGDETYA
+545 LVQVGDETYA
-555 IPLSSI
+555 VPLSSI

-587 VPLVYLKEIFGIEA
+587 VPLVYLKEMFAIET
-601 ESKSQFPV
+601 ETKTQFPV

-637 GTYLEGIPVISG
+637 GTYLEGIPAISG

>member
-13 ESQEHIQSV
+13 ESQEHIQSI

-31 TGSAEAVQEI
+31 SGGADVVQEI

-51 SATMGYES
+51 SSTMGYEH

-73 VRAGKKESN
+73 VRGGKKESN
-82 QLLLDTMFSAMEQ
+82 QLLLDTMFIAMEQ
-95 IEEMIADIEN
+95 MEDMIADIEN
-105 GGSGTNVEVSETVSA
+105 GGRGANVDVSETVAA
-120 FQSFIGGKDEPKEA
+120 FQSFIGGKEVVVTEVKESNTFE
-134 KAVESSVFAADL
+134 VDL
-146 YADSVIDQAKQTGFE
+146 YMNSVIEQAKQTGFE
-161 AFQIHV
+161 AYQITV

-194 RTHPETEAIEQE
+194 RTNPETEEIEQE
-206 QFELSFDVLF
+206 QFDLSFDVLF
-216 LSQETAEVIEHAV
+216 LSQEATEVIEHAI
-229 AQVSEVERAQVT
+229 AQVSEVERVEVNV
-241 LFTTSGESEPEVAV
+241 FTGTSESEPEVAV
-255 SAEATAVLEAKP
+255 TAEVVVPEPVVQK
-267 ASPSPS
+267 ASDQ
-273 KPKAPEAEEAKE
+273 EEKE
-285 PAVPQAKT
+285 TKDTKEQVAAQAQAKT

-368 SVAKDIHKKVLLDI
+368 SVAKEIHKKVQLDI

-406 NAIDHGIELPEVR
+406 NAIDHGIERPEVR
-419 VKAGKPEQGR
+419 VKAGKPEQGM

-450 GINVDKVRSK
+450 GINVDKVRAK
-460 AIERGV
+460 ALERGV
-466 LTSEEAA
+466 ISDEEATV
-473 MMSDNEI
+473 MSENEL

-519 TLETVGGQ
+519 SLETVAGQ

-545 LVQAGDETYA
+545 LVQVGEESYA

-587 VPLVYLKEIFGIEA
+587 VPLVYLKEMFGIES
-601 ESKSQFPV
+601 ETKSQFPV

-637 GTYLEGIPVISG
+637 GTYLEGIPAISG

>member
-31 TGSAEAVQEI
+31 TGSQEAIQEI

-95 IEEMIADIEN
+95 IEEMIADIET
-105 GGSGTNVEVSETVSA
+105 GGRGANIDVTATVSA
-120 FQSFIGGKDEPKEA
+120 FQSFIGSTP
-134 KAVESSVFAADL
+134 KAVEVVDETVFTADL
-146 YADSVIDQAKQTGFE
+146 YTDSVIKQAKETGFE
-161 AFQIHV
+161 AFQLHV

-194 RTHPETEAIEQE
+194 RTVPETEAIEQE
-206 QFELSFDVLF
+206 QFDLSFDVLF
-216 LSQETAEVIEHAV
+216 VSQESADVIEHAV
-229 AQVSEVERAQVT
+229 SQVSEVEHVQVT
-241 LFTTSGESEPEVAV
+241 PYTSAAAGAPEVAV
-255 SAEATAVLEAKP
+255 SAESVAVAEV
-267 ASPSPS
+267 
-273 KPKAPEAEEAKE
+273 KPKAVEADEPKE
-285 PAVPQAKT
+285 QAVAQAKT

-368 SVAKDIHKKVLLDI
+368 SVAKDIHKKVQLDI
-382 SGAETELDRTVI
+382 TGAETELDRTVI

-419 VKAGKPEQGR
+419 LEAGKPEQGR

-460 AIERGV
+460 ALERGV
-466 LTSEEAA
+466 ITSEEATA
-473 MMSDNEI
+473 MTDNEV

-519 TLETVGGQ
+519 TLETVVGQ

-545 LVQAGDETYA
+545 LVQVGDETYA
-555 IPLSSI
+555 VPLSSI

-587 VPLVYLKEIFGIEA
+587 VPLVYLKEMFAIET
-601 ESKSQFPV
+601 ETKTQFPV

-637 GTYLEGIPVISG
+637 GTYLEGIPAISG

>member
-1 MDVNEYLGLFLD
+1 
-13 ESQEHIQSV
+13 
-22 NTQLLKLEQ
+22 
-31 TGSAEAVQEI
+31 
-41 FRSAH
+41 
-46 TLKGM
+46 
-51 SATMGYES
+51 
-59 VANLTHEMESALDL
+59 
-73 VRAGKKESN
+73 
-82 QLLLDTMFSAMEQ
+82 MFIAMEQ
-95 IEEMIADIEN
+95 MEDMIADIES
-105 GGSGTNVEVSETVSA
+105 GGQGANVDVSETVAA
-120 FQSFIGGKDEPKEA
+120 FQSFIGGKEV
-134 KAVESSVFAADL
+134 AVEKTSETSTFEIDL
-146 YADSVIDQAKQTGFE
+146 YTNSVIEQAKQTGFE
-161 AFQIHV
+161 AYQITV

-194 RTHPETEAIEQE
+194 STHPETEEIEQE
-206 QFELSFDVLF
+206 QFDLSFDVLF
-216 LSQETAEVIEHAV
+216 LSQETAEVIEHAI
-229 AQVSEVERAQVT
+229 AQVSEVERVEVNTYTETAV
-241 LFTTSGESEPEVAV
+241 SEPEVAV
-255 SAEATAVLEAKP
+255 TAETI
-267 ASPSPS
+267 
-273 KPKAPEAEEAKE
+273 APEPVVQATSDKEEAKDTKE
-285 PAVPQAKT
+285 QVAAQAQAKT

-368 SVAKDIHKKVLLDI
+368 SVAKEIHKKVQLDI

-406 NAIDHGIELPEVR
+406 NAIDHGIERPEVR
-419 VKAGKPEQGR
+419 LQAGKPEQGM

-460 AIERGV
+460 ALERGV
-466 LTSEEAA
+466 ITDEEATT
-473 MMSDNEI
+473 MSENEL

-519 TLETVGGQ
+519 SLETVAGQ

-545 LVQAGDETYA
+545 LVQVGEESYA
-555 IPLSSI
+555 IPLTSI

-587 VPLVYLKEIFGIEA
+587 VPLVYMKEMFGIES
-601 ESKSQFPV
+601 ETKSQFPV

-637 GTYLEGIPVISG
+637 GTYLEGIPAISG

>member
-31 TGSAEAVQEI
+31 TGSQEAIQEI

-95 IEEMIADIEN
+95 IEEMIADIET
-105 GGSGTNVEVSETVSA
+105 GGRGANVDVAATVSA
-120 FQSFIGGKDEPKEA
+120 FQSFIGSTP
-134 KAVESSVFAADL
+134 KAVETVEETVFTADL
-146 YADSVIDQAKQTGFE
+146 YTDSVITQAKETGFE
-161 AFQIHV
+161 AFQLHV

-194 RTHPETEAIEQE
+194 RTVPETEAIEQE
-206 QFELSFDVLF
+206 QFDLSFDVLF
-216 LSQETAEVIEHAV
+216 VTQESADVIEHAV
-229 AQVSEVERAQVT
+229 SQVSEVEHVHVT
-241 LFTTSGESEPEVAV
+241 PYTSAEAGAPEVAV
-255 SAEATAVLEAKP
+255 SAESVAVAEV
-267 ASPSPS
+267 
-273 KPKAPEAEEAKE
+273 KPKAAETDEPKE
-285 PAVPQAKT
+285 QAVAQAKT

-368 SVAKDIHKKVLLDI
+368 SVAKDIHKKVQLDI
-382 SGAETELDRTVI
+382 TGAETELDRTVI

-419 VKAGKPEQGR
+419 LQAGKPEQGR

-460 AIERGV
+460 ALERGV
-466 LTSEEAA
+466 ITTEEATT
-473 MMSDNEI
+473 MTDNEV

-519 TLETVGGQ
+519 TLETVVGQ

-545 LVQAGDETYA
+545 LVQVGDETYA
-555 IPLSSI
+555 VPLSSI

-587 VPLVYLKEIFGIEA
+587 VPLVYLKEMFAIET
-601 ESKSQFPV
+601 ETKTQFPV

-637 GTYLEGIPVISG
+637 GTYLEGIPAISG

>member
-13 ESQEHIQSV
+13 EAQEHIQSV

-31 TGSAEAVQEI
+31 SGSMDAVQEI

-51 SATMGYES
+51 AATMGYES

-73 VRAGKKESN
+73 VRGGKKASN
-82 QLLLDTMFSAMEQ
+82 QLLLDTMFTAMEQ
-95 IEEMIADIEN
+95 IEEMIAHIE
-105 GGSGTNVEVSETVSA
+105 GGGNGTNVDVSATVKA
-120 FQSFIGGKDEPKEA
+120 FQSFIGHGEPE
-134 KAVESSVFAADL
+134 AVEAVDSPFTVDL
-146 YADSVIDQAKQTGFE
+146 YTDSVIEQAKQTGFE
-161 AFQIHV
+161 AFRLHV

-194 RTHPETEAIEQE
+194 RTVPDTEAIEQE
-206 QFELSFDVLF
+206 QFDLSFDVLF
-216 LSQETAEVIEHAV
+216 LSQESAEVIEHAV
-229 AQVSEVERAQVT
+229 SQVSEVDRVEVHV
-241 LFTTSGESEPEVAV
+241 FTTEAIGEPEVAASV
-255 SAEATAVLEAKP
+255 EAP
-267 ASPSPS
+267 I
-273 KPKAPEAEEAKE
+273 APVVN
-285 PAVPQAKT
+285 AVPTPQETDEVKEQPVAQAKT

-368 SVAKDIHKKVLLDI
+368 SVAKDIQKKVQLDI

-406 NAIDHGIELPEVR
+406 NAIDHGIERPDVR
-419 VKAGKPEQGR
+419 VQSGKPEQGR
-429 LALRAYHGGNRVFI
+429 LSLRAYHGGNRVFI

-450 GINVDKVRSK
+450 GINVDKVRAK
-460 AIERGV
+460 ALERGV
-466 LTSEEAA
+466 LTVEEAA
-473 MMSDNEI
+473 SMTDNEL

-519 TLETVGGQ
+519 SLETAVGQ

-545 LVQAGDETYA
+545 LVMAGEETYA

-587 VPLVYLKEIFGIEA
+587 VPLVYLKEMFGIEA
-601 ESKSQFPV
+601 ETKSQFPV

-637 GTYLEGIPVISG
+637 GSYLEGIPAISG

>member
-13 ESQEHIQSV
+13 ESQEHIQSI

-31 TGSAEAVQEI
+31 TGGADVVQEI

-51 SATMGYES
+51 SSTMGYER

-73 VRAGKKESN
+73 VRGGKKESN
-82 QLLLDTMFSAMEQ
+82 QLLLDTMFIAMEQ
-95 IEEMIADIEN
+95 MEDMIADIES
-105 GGSGTNVEVSETVSA
+105 GGKGANVDVSETVA
-120 FQSFIGGKDEPKEA
+120 GFQSFIGGKEA
-134 KAVESSVFAADL
+134 VVEQTSETNTFEVDL
-146 YADSVIDQAKQTGFE
+146 YTNSVIDQAKQSGFE
-161 AFQIHV
+161 AYQITV
-167 KLSDAVVLKAARAYM
+167 KLSEAVVLKAARAYM

-194 RTHPETEAIEQE
+194 RTYPETEEIEQE
-206 QFELSFDVLF
+206 QFDLSFDVLF
-216 LSQETAEVIEHAV
+216 LSQETTEVIEHAI
-229 AQVSEVERAQVT
+229 AQVSEVERVEVST
-241 LFTTSGESEPEVAV
+241 FTEKSDSEPEVAV
-255 SAEATAVLEAKP
+255 TTETIALEPIVQSVPDKEESKDAKDG
-267 ASPSPS
+267 
-273 KPKAPEAEEAKE
+273 KE
-285 PAVPQAKT
+285 QAAAQAQAKT

-368 SVAKDIHKKVLLDI
+368 SVAKEIHKKVQLDI

-406 NAIDHGIELPEVR
+406 NAIDHGIERPEAR
-419 VKAGKPEQGR
+419 LQAGKPEQGM
-429 LALRAYHGGNRVFI
+429 LSLRAYHGGNRVFI

-460 AIERGV
+460 ALERGV
-466 LTSEEAA
+466 ITDDEATAMSE
-473 MMSDNEI
+473 NEL

-519 TLETVGGQ
+519 SLETVTGQ

-545 LVQAGDETYA
+545 LVQVGEESYA
-555 IPLSSI
+555 IPLTSI

-587 VPLVYLKEIFGIEA
+587 VPLVYLKEMFEIES
-601 ESKSQFPV
+601 ETKSQFPV

-637 GTYLEGIPVISG
+637 GTYLEGIPAISG

>member
-13 ESQEHIQSV
+13 ESQEHIQSI

-31 TGSAEAVQEI
+31 SGGADVVQEI

-51 SATMGYES
+51 SSTMGYER

-73 VRAGKKESN
+73 VRGGKKESN
-82 QLLLDTMFSAMEQ
+82 QLLLDTMFIAMEQ
-95 IEEMIADIEN
+95 MEDMIADIEN
-105 GGSGTNVEVSETVSA
+105 GGQGANVDVSETVAA
-120 FQSFIGGKDEPKEA
+120 FQSFIGGKEVVVTEA
-134 KAVESSVFAADL
+134 KESSTFDVDL
-146 YADSVIDQAKQTGFE
+146 YTNSVIDQAKQTGFE
-161 AFQIHV
+161 AYQITV

-194 RTHPETEAIEQE
+194 RTHPETEEIEQE
-206 QFELSFDVLF
+206 QFDLSFDVLF
-216 LSQETAEVIEHAV
+216 LSQETAEVIEHAI
-229 AQVSEVERAQVT
+229 AQVSEVERVEVNV
-241 LFTTSGESEPEVAV
+241 FTGAPESEPEVAV
-255 SAEATAVLEAKP
+255 TAEAVVPEPVVQTA
-267 ASPSPS
+267 SDQ
-273 KPKAPEAEEAKE
+273 EEKDTKE
-285 PAVPQAKT
+285 QVAAQAQAKT

-368 SVAKDIHKKVLLDI
+368 SVAKDIHKKVQLNI

-406 NAIDHGIELPEVR
+406 NAIDHGIERPEVR
-419 VKAGKPEQGR
+419 VQAGKPEQGM

-450 GINVDKVRSK
+450 GINVDKVRAK
-460 AIERGV
+460 ALERGV
-466 LTSEEAA
+466 ISDEEAT
-473 MMSDNEI
+473 MMTENEL

-519 TLETVGGQ
+519 SLETVAGQ

-545 LVQAGDETYA
+545 LVQVGEESYA

-587 VPLVYLKEIFGIEA
+587 VPLVYLKEMFGIES
-601 ESKSQFPV
+601 ETKSQFPV

-637 GTYLEGIPVISG
+637 GTYLEGIPAISG

>member
-13 ESQEHIQSV
+13 ESQEHIQSI

-31 TGSAEAVQEI
+31 SGGADVVQEI

-51 SATMGYES
+51 SSTMGYER

-73 VRAGKKESN
+73 VRGGKKESN
-82 QLLLDTMFSAMEQ
+82 QLLLDTMFIAMEQ
-95 IEEMIADIEN
+95 MEDMIADIES
-105 GGSGTNVEVSETVSA
+105 GGQGANVDVSETVAA
-120 FQSFIGGKDEPKEA
+120 FQSFIGGKEV
-134 KAVESSVFAADL
+134 AVEKTSETSTFEIDL
-146 YADSVIDQAKQTGFE
+146 YTNSVIEQAKQTGFE
-161 AFQIHV
+161 AYQITV

-194 RTHPETEAIEQE
+194 STHPETEEIEQE
-206 QFELSFDVLF
+206 QFDLSFDVLF
-216 LSQETAEVIEHAV
+216 LSQETKEVIEHAI
-229 AQVSEVERAQVT
+229 AQVSEVERVEVNA
-241 LFTTSGESEPEVAV
+241 FTETAVSEPEVAV
-255 SAEATAVLEAKP
+255 TAETI
-267 ASPSPS
+267 
-273 KPKAPEAEEAKE
+273 APEPVVQATSDKEETKDTKE
-285 PAVPQAKT
+285 QVAAQAQAKT

-368 SVAKDIHKKVLLDI
+368 SVAKEIHKKVQLDI

-406 NAIDHGIELPEVR
+406 NAIDHGIERPEVR
-419 VKAGKPEQGR
+419 LQAGKPEQGM

-460 AIERGV
+460 ALERGV
-466 LTSEEAA
+466 ITDEEATS
-473 MMSDNEI
+473 MSENEL

-519 TLETVGGQ
+519 SLETVAGQ

-545 LVQAGDETYA
+545 LVQVGDESYA
-555 IPLSSI
+555 IPLTSI

-587 VPLVYLKEIFGIEA
+587 VPLVYLKEMFGIES
-601 ESKSQFPV
+601 ETKTQFPV

-637 GTYLEGIPVISG
+637 GTYLEGIPAISG